1 MATAAIFQFLSNTA
15 LGLNFTKLLPLV
27 LLFVAFV
34 ALKRHY
40 LSPISDIPGHFFA
53 PFSVFWKLRHI
64 IKGHIEE
71 ETIALHKKHDI

>member
-1 MATAAIFQFLSNTA
+1 MAAAAISQVLPTRA

-34 ALKRHY
+34 ALKRRY
-40 LSPISDIPGHFFA
+40 LSPISDIHGHFFA
-53 PFSVFWKLRHI
+53 PFSVFWKLWHI